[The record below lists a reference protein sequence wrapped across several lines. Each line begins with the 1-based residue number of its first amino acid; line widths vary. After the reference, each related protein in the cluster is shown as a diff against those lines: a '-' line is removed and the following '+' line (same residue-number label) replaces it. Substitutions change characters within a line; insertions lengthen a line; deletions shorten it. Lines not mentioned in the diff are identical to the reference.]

1 LKYKHLFYDLDRTL
15 WDFETNSRV
24 ALTHMYDVFNLKTY
38 FSETSDFI
46 AAYEKHNHQLWV
58 ELGRGKMDKVSL
70 RTERFK
76 RALTNLG
83 DVDEAFI
90 YSLSKFYLSESPRQ
104 TVLFPNV
111 IETLTHFQKEGY
123 AQHIITNGFREVQE
137 IKIQESGLS
146 PFFEVVVCSE
156 DTEFHKPKKGIFSH
170 ALNLAN
176 AKAHESIMI
185 GDDQQNDISGALNA
199 QMEALHFTPHLTMQF
214 QLKGRGF
221 SDFDQLPLL
230 VGKMQLL

>member
-24 ALTHMYDVFNLKTY
+24 ALTQMFYEFNLQSY
-38 FSETSDFI
+38 FSEVSEFI
-46 AAYEKHNHQLWV
+46 TAYEKHNHQLWV
-58 ELGRGKMDKVSL
+58 ELGRGKVDKIVL

-76 RALTNLG
+76 RALANHG
-83 DVDEAFI
+83 DVSDPFI
-90 YSLSKFYLSESPRQ
+90 LLLSKYYLSESPRQ

-123 AQHIITNGFREVQE
+123 TQHIITNGFREVQE

-146 PFFEVVVCSE
+146 SFFDIVVCSE
-156 DTEFHKPKKGIFSH
+156 DTEFHKPKKGIFNH

-199 QMEALHFTPHLTMQF
+199 GMEALHFTPNLTLQF

-221 SDFDQLPLL
+221 FDFEQLPLL
-230 VGKMQLL
+230 IGKLQLV